1 MDCKRDKL
9 NIPPI
14 TPSAAPAPTMS
25 QSPPTP
31 QSSPQDGPPDIM
43 ALAEVRY
50 SLPEL
55 LAELRLER
63 TTGSFAMER
72 LNQFEIGKLFQDR
85 QKRRAKPKR

>member
-1 MDCKRDKL
+1 M
-9 NIPPI
+9 N
-14 TPSAAPAPTMS
+14 S
-25 QSPPTP
+25 SPP
-31 QSSPQDGPPDIM
+31 PQDPPVNDEQPDIIG
-43 ALAEVRY
+43 LAEVRY

-72 LNQFEIGKLFQDR
+72 LNQFEIGKLFQNR

>member
-1 MDCKRDKL
+1 
-9 NIPPI
+9 
-14 TPSAAPAPTMS
+14 MS
-25 QSPPTP
+25 QSTPTP
-31 QSSPQDGPPDIM
+31 QSSPPDGPPDVM